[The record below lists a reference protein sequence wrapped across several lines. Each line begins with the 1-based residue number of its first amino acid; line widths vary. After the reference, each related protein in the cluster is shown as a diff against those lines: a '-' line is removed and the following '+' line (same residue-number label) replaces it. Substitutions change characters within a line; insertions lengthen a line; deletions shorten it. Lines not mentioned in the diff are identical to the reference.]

1 MHTYGGNTGGGRM
14 VVSGNGR
21 GGGGSGVRRN
31 STGLSYTHD
40 GQVYTGL
47 TTEAGSAAD
56 ITQSKGDEEL
66 AERRVLFMGM
76 PRSGKT
82 SIVSVIF
89 DGTQAYE
96 TLGMLPTVL
105 PTMYP
110 LMAGIVVY
118 DFPGVD
124 DYSETQYNNI
134 SESVY
139 EGEHTSL
146 VYVVDSQGDLQASLS
161 TMYSI
166 IRTAQSVNADIPIN
180 IFINKVDGLSD
191 ELKQDTQQDIQN
203 KVMKTMTYESL
214 NSTFVQFFLT
224 TIYDESIREA
234 LSRVVRRLVPRYNTL
249 ETILNSFCSKSS
261 LDKAFLFDMNT
272 KVYLATD
279 STSTE
284 SLLYMFTCHT
294 LAAIEEIM
302 TLCSGYVPMGEE
314 ETGMQK
320 TAVMMDG
327 STRIFVY
334 QVNSCLALL
343 CLVSLKVP
351 RHDSLLDFNGSKI
364 AKAIRKI
371 LP

>member
-1 MHTYGGNTGGGRM
+1 MHNYGGSAGSGRM

-21 GGGGSGVRRN
+21 GGGGGRRN

-40 GQVYTGL
+40 GLVDTGL

-56 ITQSKGDEEL
+56 ITQSKGEDDL

-82 SIVSVIF
+82 SMLTVIF
-89 DGTQAYE
+89 DGMLPYD
-96 TLGMLPTVL
+96 TLGILPTVQRIS
-105 PTMYP
+105 YP
-110 LMAGIVVY
+110 MVAGIMVY

-124 DYSETQYNNI
+124 DYSETQFNNI
-134 SESVY
+134 SDSVY

-191 ELKQDTQQDIQN
+191 ELKQDIQQDIQSR
-203 KVMKTMTYESL
+203 VMKTMTYESL
-214 NSTFVQFFLT
+214 NSSFVQFFLT
-224 TIYDESIREA
+224 TIYDESVREA
-234 LSRVVRRLVPRYNTL
+234 LSRVVRRLVPRYSSL

-261 LDKAFLFDMNT
+261 LDKVFLIDMNT

-279 STSTE
+279 STPTD

-294 LAAIEEIM
+294 LEAIEEIM
-302 TLCSGYVPMGEE
+302 TMCNGYAPMGEE
-314 ETGMQK
+314 ETGLQK
-320 TAVMMDG
+320 TVVAMEG
-327 STRIFVY
+327 NTKIYIY
-334 QVNSCLALL
+334 QVNSYLALL
-343 CLVSLKVP
+343 CLVSLHIP
-351 RHDSLLDFNGSKI
+351 RHDSLLEFNGSKI
-364 AKAIRKI
+364 AKAVRKI
-371 LP
+371 LPS

>member
-161 TMYSI
+161 T
-166 IRTAQSVNADIPIN
+166 
-180 IFINKVDGLSD
+180 
-191 ELKQDTQQDIQN
+191 
-203 KVMKTMTYESL
+203 
-214 NSTFVQFFLT
+214 
-224 TIYDESIREA
+224 
-234 LSRVVRRLVPRYNTL
+234 
-249 ETILNSFCSKSS
+249 
-261 LDKAFLFDMNT
+261 
-272 KVYLATD
+272 
-279 STSTE
+279 
-284 SLLYMFTCHT
+284 
-294 LAAIEEIM
+294 
-302 TLCSGYVPMGEE
+302 
-314 ETGMQK
+314 
-320 TAVMMDG
+320 
-327 STRIFVY
+327 
-334 QVNSCLALL
+334 
-343 CLVSLKVP
+343 
-351 RHDSLLDFNGSKI
+351 
-364 AKAIRKI
+364 
-371 LP
+371 